1 LGRRRKKAPKI
12 GLEHGHHAA
21 LFFYWNFK
29 VSKNYKKI
37 HVDVVNY
44 VHYGHVKF

>member
-21 LFFYWNFK
+21 LFFIGILRFQK
-29 VSKNYKKI
+29 IIKK
-37 HVDVVNY
+37 Y
-44 VHYGHVKF
+44 MWM